1 MTSLI
6 IFGGSGQ
13 LGKSISSVFPDAISY
28 SHSSDNR
35 KADITN
41 FERLKEIFQSEKPEI
56 VINASAFTNVDASE
70 SEKERAFAVNSL
82 GVMNIASLCR
92 EYSSKFI
99 HFSTDYVF
107 SGNKGHY
114 SEDSVPDPIN
124 YYGFSKSIGDAY
136 ALSLPSSLVIRT
148 SGVYGYGK
156 NFPRFVYDSL
166 NAGKTVNVIEGYYS
180 PITSELLARS
190 VKYLIEHDK
199 NISGILNIAGERISR
214 FDLAKTIATT
224 FNFDSDLIV
233 KVQKL
238 PNMKALRP
246 YDSSLDISKAKRI
259 IDFDFY
265 SIDANIRSFR
275 KILGSSQY

>member
-1 MTSLI
+1 LTSLI

-13 LGKSISSVFPDAISY
+13 LGKSLSSLFPEAISY

-41 FERLKEIFQSEKPEI
+41 FKQLKEIFESETPEI
-56 VINASAFTNVDASE
+56 VINASAFTNVDACE
-70 SEKERAFAVNSL
+70 LEKERAFAVNSM

-107 SGNKGHY
+107 SGNKGQY

-166 NAGKTVNVIEGYYS
+166 NAGKKVNVIEGYYS
-180 PITSELLARS
+180 PITSDLLARS
-190 VKYLIEHDK
+190 VRYLIDHNL

-214 FDLAKTIATT
+214 VDLARTIARTFDL
-224 FNFDSDLIV
+224 NPDLIV
-233 KVQKL
+233 ETEKL
-238 PNMKALRP
+238 SNMKALRP
-246 YDSSLDISKAKRI
+246 YHSSLDISKAKRI

-265 SIDANIRSFR
+265 SIATNMRSFR
-275 KILGSSQY
+275 TMLRSS

>member
-13 LGKSISSVFPDAISY
+13 LGKSLSSLFPEAISY

-41 FERLKEIFQSEKPEI
+41 FKQLKEIFESETPEI
-56 VINASAFTNVDASE
+56 VINASAFTNVDACE
-70 SEKERAFAVNSL
+70 LEKERAFAVNSM

-107 SGNKGHY
+107 SGNKGQY

-166 NAGKTVNVIEGYYS
+166 NAGKKVNVIEGYYS
-180 PITSELLARS
+180 PITSDLLARS
-190 VKYLIEHDK
+190 VRYLIDHNL

-214 FDLAKTIATT
+214 VDLARTIARTFDL
-224 FNFDSDLIV
+224 NPDLIV
-233 KVQKL
+233 ETEKL
-238 PNMKALRP
+238 SNMKALRP
-246 YDSSLDISKAKRI
+246 YHSSLDISKAKRI

-265 SIDANIRSFR
+265 SIATNMRSFR
-275 KILGSSQY
+275 TMLRSS

>member
-13 LGKSISSVFPDAISY
+13 LGKSLSSLFPEAISY

-41 FERLKEIFQSEKPEI
+41 FERLKEIFESEKPEI
-56 VINASAFTNVDASE
+56 VINASAFTNVDACE
-70 SEKERAFAVNSL
+70 LEKERAFAVNSL

-107 SGNKGHY
+107 SGNKGQY

-136 ALSLPSSLVIRT
+136 ALSLPPSLVIRT

-156 NFPRFVYDSL
+156 NFPRFVYNNL

-224 FNFDSDLIV
+224 FNFNSDLIA
-233 KVQKL
+233 KTQKL

-265 SIDANIRSFR
+265 SIDANMRSFR
-275 KILGSSQY
+275 KILGDS

>member
-13 LGKSISSVFPDAISY
+13 LGKSLSSVFPEAISY

-35 KADITN
+35 EGDITN
-41 FERLKEIFQSEKPEI
+41 FERLREIFQSEKPEI
-56 VINASAFTNVDASE
+56 VINASAFTNVDACE

-107 SGNKGHY
+107 SGNKGQY
-114 SEDSVPDPIN
+114 SEDSIPDPIN
-124 YYGFSKSIGDAY
+124 YYGFSKSISDAY

-156 NFPRFVYDSL
+156 NFPRFLYDSL

-214 FDLAKTIATT
+214 FELAKTIATT
-224 FNFDSDLIV
+224 FNLRSDLIV
-233 KVQKL
+233 KAQKL
-238 PNMKALRP
+238 PKMKALRP

-259 IDFDFY
+259 VDFDFY

-275 KILGSSQY
+275 KILGDSYC

>member
-13 LGKSISSVFPDAISY
+13 LGKSLSSVFPEAIPY

-56 VINASAFTNVDASE
+56 VINVSAFTNVDACE
-70 SEKERAFAVNSL
+70 LEKERAFAVNSL

-107 SGNKGHY
+107 IGNKGQY

-124 YYGFSKSIGDAY
+124 YYGFSKLIGDAY
-136 ALSLPSSLVIRT
+136 ALSLPSSLAIRT

-166 NAGKTVNVIEGYYS
+166 NAGQTVNVIEGYYS

-214 FDLAKTIATT
+214 FDLYKTIATT
-224 FNFDSDLIV
+224 FNFNSDLIV
-233 KVQKL
+233 KTQKL
-238 PNMKALRP
+238 PNLKALRP

-265 SIDANIRSFR
+265 SIDANMRSFR
-275 KILGSSQY
+275 KILSGSQY

>member
-1 MTSLI
+1 LTSLI

-13 LGKSISSVFPDAISY
+13 LGRSLSSVFPEAIPY

-41 FERLKEIFQSEKPEI
+41 FKRLKEIFESEKPEI
-56 VINASAFTNVDASE
+56 VINASAFTNVDACE
-70 SEKERAFAVNSL
+70 SEKERAFAVNSM

-107 SGNKGHY
+107 SGNKGQY

-136 ALSLPSSLVIRT
+136 ALSAPSSLVIRT

-214 FDLAKTIATT
+214 FELAKTIATT

-233 KVQKL
+233 KAQKL

-265 SIDANIRSFR
+265 SIDANMRSFR

>member
-13 LGKSISSVFPDAISY
+13 LGKSLSSVFPEAIPY

-41 FERLKEIFQSEKPEI
+41 FKQLKEIFQSEKPEI
-56 VINASAFTNVDASE
+56 VINASAFTNVDACE
-70 SEKERAFAVNSL
+70 LEKERAFAVNSM

-107 SGNKGHY
+107 SGNKGQY

-156 NFPRFVYDSL
+156 NFPRFVYNSL

-224 FNFDSDLIV
+224 FNFNSDLIV
-233 KVQKL
+233 KTQKL

-265 SIDANIRSFR
+265 SIDANMRSFR
-275 KILGSSQY
+275 KILGDS

>member
-13 LGKSISSVFPDAISY
+13 LGKSLSSLFPEAISY

-35 KADITN
+35 EADITN
-41 FERLKEIFQSEKPEI
+41 FKQLKEIFQSEKPEI
-56 VINASAFTNVDASE
+56 VINASAFTNVDACE
-70 SEKERAFAVNSL
+70 LEKERAFAVNSL

-107 SGNKGHY
+107 SGNKGQY

-136 ALSLPSSLVIRT
+136 ALSAPSSLVVRT

-156 NFPRFVYDSL
+156 NFPRFLCDSL

-199 NISGILNIAGERISR
+199 NISGILNIAGEKISR

-224 FNFDSDLIV
+224 FNFNSDLIV
-233 KVQKL
+233 KAQKL
-238 PNMKALRP
+238 SNMKALRP

-265 SIDANIRSFR
+265 SIDANMRSFR
-275 KILGSSQY
+275 KILGDS

>member
-1 MTSLI
+1 LTSLI
-6 IFGGSGQ
+6 IFGVSGQ
-13 LGKSISSVFPDAISY
+13 LGKSLSSLFPEAISY

-35 KADITN
+35 EADITN
-41 FERLKEIFQSEKPEI
+41 FKQLKEIFQSEKPEI
-56 VINASAFTNVDASE
+56 VINASAFTNVDACE
-70 SEKERAFAVNSL
+70 LEKERAFAVNSL

-107 SGNKGHY
+107 SGNKGQY

-136 ALSLPSSLVIRT
+136 ALSAPSSLVIRT

-156 NFPRFVYDSL
+156 NFPRFVYNSL

-224 FNFDSDLIV
+224 FNFNSDLIV
-233 KVQKL
+233 KTQKL

-265 SIDANIRSFR
+265 SIDANMRSFR
-275 KILGSSQY
+275 KILGDS

>member
-1 MTSLI
+1 MNSLI

-13 LGKSISSVFPDAISY
+13 LGKSLSSVFPEVIPY
-28 SHSSDNR
+28 SHSSDDR
-35 KADITN
+35 MADITN
-41 FERLKEIFQSEKPEI
+41 FEQLKEIFESEKPEI
-56 VINASAFTNVDASE
+56 VINASAFTNVDACE
-70 SEKERAFAVNSL
+70 LEKERAFAVNSL

-107 SGNKGHY
+107 SGTKGQY

-124 YYGFSKSIGDAY
+124 YYGFSKSIGDAF

-166 NAGKTVNVIEGYYS
+166 HAGKTVNVIEGYYS
-180 PITSELLARS
+180 PITSELLALS
-190 VKYLIEHDK
+190 LKYLVDHNPDF
-199 NISGILNIAGERISR
+199 SGILNIAGERMSR

-233 KVQKL
+233 KTQKL
-238 PNMKALRP
+238 LKMRALRP
-246 YDSSLDISKAKRI
+246 YDSSLDISKARKF

-265 SIDANIRSFR
+265 SEDANMRSFR
-275 KILGSSQY
+275 KMLGGS

>member
-6 IFGGSGQ
+6 IFGGFGQ
-13 LGKSISSVFPDAISY
+13 LGKSLSSVFPEAIPY

-41 FERLKEIFQSEKPEI
+41 FKRLKEIFESEKPEI
-56 VINASAFTNVDASE
+56 VINASAFTNVDACE

-107 SGNKGHY
+107 SGNEGQY

-136 ALSLPSSLVIRT
+136 ALSLQSSLVVRT

-156 NFPRFVYDSL
+156 NFPRFVYDNL
-166 NAGKTVNVIEGYYS
+166 NAGKTVNVIDGYYS
-180 PITSELLARS
+180 PITSDLLARS

-199 NISGILNIAGERISR
+199 NISGILNIAGERILR

-224 FNFDSDLIV
+224 FNFNSDLIV
-233 KVQKL
+233 KTQKL

-265 SIDANIRSFR
+265 SIDANMRSFR
-275 KILGSSQY
+275 KILGGPQY

>member
-13 LGKSISSVFPDAISY
+13 LGKSLSSVSPEAISY

-56 VINASAFTNVDASE
+56 VINASAFTNVDACE

-107 SGNKGHY
+107 RGDKGQY

-136 ALSLPSSLVIRT
+136 ALSAPSSLVIRT

-199 NISGILNIAGERISR
+199 KISGILNIAGERISR

-233 KVQKL
+233 KTQKL

-246 YDSSLDISKAKRI
+246 YDSSLNITKAKRI

>member
-6 IFGGSGQ
+6 IFGGFGQ
-13 LGKSISSVFPDAISY
+13 LGKSLSSLFPEAIPY

-41 FERLKEIFQSEKPEI
+41 FERLKAIFELENPEI
-56 VINASAFTNVDASE
+56 VINASAFTNVDACE

-107 SGNKGHY
+107 RGNKGQY

-180 PITSELLARS
+180 PIRSELLARS
-190 VKYLIEHDK
+190 VEYLIEHDK

-233 KVQKL
+233 KTQKL

-265 SIDANIRSFR
+265 SIDANMRSFR

>member
-13 LGKSISSVFPDAISY
+13 LGKSLSSVFPEAIPY

-35 KADITN
+35 KADITS
-41 FERLKEIFQSEKPEI
+41 FKQLKEIFESEKPEI
-56 VINASAFTNVDASE
+56 VINASAFTNVDACE
-70 SEKERAFAVNSL
+70 SEKERAFAVNSM

-107 SGNKGHY
+107 SGNKGQY

-136 ALSLPSSLVIRT
+136 ALSAPSSLVIRT

-180 PITSELLARS
+180 PITSELLALS
-190 VKYLIEHDK
+190 LKYLVDHNPDF
-199 NISGILNIAGERISR
+199 SGILNIAGERVSR

-224 FNFDSDLIV
+224 FILRSDLIV
-233 KVQKL
+233 KVQNL

-246 YDSSLDISKAKRI
+246 YDSSLNISKAKNI

-265 SIDANIRSFR
+265 SIDANMRSF
-275 KILGSSQY
+275 KKMLGGS

>member
-1 MTSLI
+1 MSSLI

-13 LGKSISSVFPDAISY
+13 LGKSLLSVFPDAVPY

-41 FERLKEIFQSEKPEI
+41 FERLREIFKSEMPEI
-56 VINASAFTNVDASE
+56 VLNASAFTNVDACE

-82 GVMNIASLCR
+82 GVKNIAVLCKK
-92 EYSSKFI
+92 YYSKFI

-107 SGNKGHY
+107 SGNKGQY

-136 ALSLPSSLVIRT
+136 ALFLQSSLVIRS

-156 NFPRFVYDSL
+156 NFPRVVYDKL
-166 NAGKTVNVIEGYYS
+166 NVGKIVNVIEGYYS
-180 PITSELLARS
+180 PITSDLLARS
-190 VKYLIEHDK
+190 VKFLVDHDK
-199 NISGILNIAGERISR
+199 DISGVLNIAGERISR

-233 KVQKL
+233 KTQKL

-246 YDSSLDISKAKRI
+246 YDSSLDISKARRI

-265 SIDANIRSFR
+265 SEDANMRSFR
-275 KILGSSQY
+275 TLLGGS

>member
-1 MTSLI
+1 M
-6 IFGGSGQ
+6 
-13 LGKSISSVFPDAISY
+13 
-28 SHSSDNR
+28 R
-35 KADITN
+35 
-41 FERLKEIFQSEKPEI
+41 EIFESERPEI
-56 VINASAFTNVDASE
+56 VINASAFTNVDACE
-70 SEKERAFAVNSL
+70 LEKERAFAVNSL

-107 SGNKGHY
+107 SGTKGQY

-124 YYGFSKSIGDAY
+124 YYGFSKSVGDAY
-136 ALSLPSSLVIRT
+136 ALSLQSSLVVRT

-238 PNMKALRP
+238 LNMKALRP

>member
-13 LGKSISSVFPDAISY
+13 LGRSLSSVFPEAIPY

-41 FERLKEIFQSEKPEI
+41 FKRLKEIFESEKPEI
-56 VINASAFTNVDASE
+56 VINASAFTNVDACE
-70 SEKERAFAVNSL
+70 SEKERAFAVNSM

-107 SGNKGHY
+107 SGNKGQY

-136 ALSLPSSLVIRT
+136 ALSAPSSLVIRT

-214 FDLAKTIATT
+214 FELAKTIATT

-233 KVQKL
+233 KAQKL

-265 SIDANIRSFR
+265 SIDANMRSFR

>member
-13 LGKSISSVFPDAISY
+13 LGKSLSSLFPEAISY

-41 FERLKEIFQSEKPEI
+41 FERLKEIFESEKPEI
-56 VINASAFTNVDASE
+56 VINASAFTNVDACE
-70 SEKERAFAVNSL
+70 LEKERAFAVNSL

-107 SGNKGHY
+107 RGNKGQY

-136 ALSLPSSLVIRT
+136 ALSLPSSLVILSPAMFSIPEMFLSCSIKYFTERA
-148 SGVYGYGK
+148 S
-156 NFPRFVYDSL
+156 NSD
-166 NAGKTVNVIEGYYS
+166 VI
-180 PITSELLARS
+180 
-190 VKYLIEHDK
+190 
-199 NISGILNIAGERISR
+199 GE
-214 FDLAKTIATT
+214 
-224 FNFDSDLIV
+224 
-233 KVQKL
+233 
-238 PNMKALRP
+238 
-246 YDSSLDISKAKRI
+246 
-259 IDFDFY
+259 
-265 SIDANIRSFR
+265 
-275 KILGSSQY
+275 

>member
-13 LGKSISSVFPDAISY
+13 LGKSLSSVFPEAIPY

-41 FERLKEIFQSEKPEI
+41 FKQLKEIFQSEKPEI
-56 VINASAFTNVDASE
+56 VINASAFTNVDACE

-107 SGNKGHY
+107 NGNKGQY

-136 ALSLPSSLVIRT
+136 ALSLPSSLAIRT

-199 NISGILNIAGERISR
+199 NISGILNIAGKRISR

-224 FNFDSDLIV
+224 FIFNSDLIV
-233 KVQKL
+233 KTQKL
-238 PNMKALRP
+238 PNLKALRP

-265 SIDANIRSFR
+265 SIDANMRSFR
-275 KILGSSQY
+275 KILSGSQY

>member
-13 LGKSISSVFPDAISY
+13 LGKSLSSLFPEAISY

-35 KADITN
+35 ETDITN
-41 FERLKEIFQSEKPEI
+41 FKQLKVIFQSEKPEI
-56 VINASAFTNVDASE
+56 VINASAFTNVDACE
-70 SEKERAFAVNSL
+70 LEKERAFAVNSM

-107 SGNKGHY
+107 SGNKGQY

-156 NFPRFVYDSL
+156 NFPRFVYDNL

-190 VKYLIEHDK
+190 VKYLIEHNK
-199 NISGILNIAGERISR
+199 SISGVLNIAGERISR

-224 FNFDSDLIV
+224 FNFNSDLIV
-233 KVQKL
+233 KTQKL

-246 YDSSLDISKAKRI
+246 YDSSLDITKAKGI

-265 SIDANIRSFR
+265 SINANMRSFR
-275 KILGSSQY
+275 KILGGS

>member
-13 LGKSISSVFPDAISY
+13 LGKSLSSVSPEAISY

-56 VINASAFTNVDASE
+56 VINASAFTNVDACE

-107 SGNKGHY
+107 RGDKGQY
-114 SEDSVPDPIN
+114 SEDSVPDAIN

-136 ALSLPSSLVIRT
+136 ALSAPSSLVIRT

-199 NISGILNIAGERISR
+199 KISGILNIAGERISR

-233 KVQKL
+233 KTQKL

-246 YDSSLDISKAKRI
+246 YDSSLNITKAKRI

>member
-1 MTSLI
+1 MI

-13 LGKSISSVFPDAISY
+13 LGKSLSSAFPEAIPY

-41 FERLKEIFQSEKPEI
+41 FKQLKEIFQSEKPEI
-56 VINASAFTNVDASE
+56 VINASAFTNVDACE
-70 SEKERAFAVNSL
+70 LEKERAFAVNSM

-107 SGNKGHY
+107 SGNKGQY

-156 NFPRFVYDSL
+156 NFPRFVYNSL

-199 NISGILNIAGERISR
+199 NISGVLNIAGERISR

-233 KVQKL
+233 KTQKL

-246 YDSSLDISKAKRI
+246 YDSSLNISKAKRI

-265 SIDANIRSFR
+265 SIDANMRSFR
-275 KILGSSQY
+275 KILSGSQY